1 MCGITGTLS
10 MSGASQDS
18 LLATAKAMSTALRHR
33 GPDDEGQWADADNG
47 IAIGHRRLA
56 IVDLTPLGHQPMVST
71 CGRYVLAFN
80 GEIYNHLALRAEIGA
95 WNWRGHSDTETILA
109 CITVHGLQATLP
121 KLVGMFAI
129 ALWDREQRELTL
141 ARDRMGEKPLY
152 WGHLPGGDLVFG
164 SELKALRAHPRW
176 QGEIDRDA
184 LALYMRHNAIP
195 APYSIYRSIKK
206 LRPGEWLTIKR
217 DGATRSGLYWDCI
230 AAARSG
236 HAAPLDLDDAQAV
249 DALGDVLGA
258 AVKDQ
263 MVADVPLGAFLSG
276 GVDSSLIAALM
287 CRHASAPVRTF
298 TIGFSESAYNEA
310 HHAKAVAAHL
320 GTDHTELYVS
330 PQDALAVIPKL
341 PAIYDEPFADSS
353 QIPTFLVAEM
363 ARRHVTVALSG
374 DAGDE
379 LFAGYNRYLLADRIW
394 HRLERLPVAVRRV
407 AAKAALSLSPG
418 VWSALGGLVPAG
430 RAHGNI
436 GDKVH
441 KFARTVLPA
450 QTQAE
455 MYRAL
460 VSHWDEPARIVLGAS
475 EPPTLLQL
483 ERGSFAG
490 FSDIEYMSL
499 LDQITYLPD
508 DILVKVDRAAMATSL
523 ETRAPLLD
531 HRVVEF
537 AWRVPMHQKIRA
549 GKGKWL
555 MRELLYRDV
564 PRELIERP
572 KQGFAVPLDAWLR
585 GPLRDWAAD
594 LIEPRALH
602 RAGLFDVAE
611 VQRRWQEH
619 LSGKRNWHYQIWD
632 VLMFQAWHREMN
644 GDAGSERFGA
654 SPAPAEACAA

>member
-10 MSGASQDS
+10 MSAAGQAS
-18 LLATAKAMSTALRHR
+18 LLATVKSMATALRHR
-33 GPDDEGQWADADNG
+33 GPDDQGQWADADHG
-47 IAIGHRRLA
+47 IGIGHRRLA
-56 IVDLTPLGHQPMVST
+56 IVDLTPLGHQPMTSA
-71 CGRYVLAFN
+71 CGRYVMAYN
-80 GEIYNHLALRAEIGA
+80 GEIYNHLALRTELGS
-95 WNWRGHSDTETILA
+95 WDWRGHSDTETILG
-109 CITVHGLQATLP
+109 CITRYGIQATLP
-121 KLVGMFAI
+121 RLRGMFAI

-176 QGEIDRDA
+176 KGEIDRNA

-195 APYSIYRSIKK
+195 APHSIYRGIEK
-206 LRPGEWLTIKR
+206 LRPGEWRSIKR
-217 DGATRSGLYWDCI
+217 DGTTRSGLYWDCV
-230 AAARSG
+230 AAARAG
-236 HAAPLDLDDAQAV
+236 HMTPLGLDDTQAIDAF
-249 DALGDVLGA
+249 DALLGS

-287 CRHASAPVRTF
+287 CRHANAPVRTF

-330 PQDALAVIPKL
+330 PNDALAVIPKL
-341 PAIYDEPFADSS
+341 PTIYDEPFADSS

-394 HRLERLPVAVRRV
+394 HRLDGLPLAARRL
-407 AAKAALSLSPG
+407 AAKVVLGISPAT
-418 VWSALGGLVPAG
+418 WNRLAQLVPGG

-441 KFARTVLPA
+441 KFAHTVLPA
-450 QTQAE
+450 HTQAE

-460 VSHWDEPARIVLGAS
+460 VSHWSEPARLVLGAI

-483 ERGSFAG
+483 QRESFPG
-490 FSDIEYMSL
+490 FTDIEYMCL
-499 LDQITYLPD
+499 LDQLTYLPD

-523 ETRAPLLD
+523 ETRTPLLD

-564 PRELIERP
+564 PRHLIERP

-585 GPLRDWAAD
+585 GPLREWASD
-594 LIEPRALH
+594 LMEPSAL
-602 RAGLFDVAE
+602 RQAGLFDAAE
-611 VQRRWQEH
+611 IQRRWLEH
-619 LSGKRNWHYQIWD
+619 LSGRRNWQYQIWD
-632 VLMFQAWHREMN
+632 VLMFQSWMRE
-644 GDAGSERFGA
+644 AAGA
-654 SPAPAEACAA
+654 SESAESNSGSALTESCPA

>member
-1 MCGITGTLS
+1 MCGIAGILS
-10 MSGASQDS
+10 ISDVSQES
-18 LLATAKAMSTALRHR
+18 LLGTAKAMSDALRHR
-33 GPDDEGQWADADNG
+33 GPDDDGQWADADNG
-47 IAIGHRRLA
+47 IAFGHRRLA
-56 IVDLTPLGHQPMVST
+56 IVDLTPLGHQPMKSA
-71 CGRYVLAFN
+71 CGRYVLAYN

-95 WNWRGHSDTETILA
+95 WNWRGHSDTETLLA
-109 CITVHGLQATLP
+109 CITLHGLQATLS

-129 ALWDREQRELTL
+129 ALWDRERRELTL

-152 WGHLPGGDLVFG
+152 WGRLPSGDIAFG

-195 APYSIYRSIKK
+195 APYSVYRGVRK
-206 LRPGEWLTIKR
+206 LRPGEWLTVKR
-217 DGATRSGLYWDCI
+217 DGTTRSGQYWDCI
-230 AAARSG
+230 TAARSG
-236 HAAPLDLDDAQAV
+236 HASPLGLDDAQAV
-249 DALGDVLGA
+249 DALDAVLSA

-276 GVDSSLIAALM
+276 GVDSSLIAAMM

-298 TIGFSESAYNEA
+298 TIGFTESAYNEA

-330 PQDALAVIPKL
+330 PEDALAVIPKL

-379 LFAGYNRYLLADRIW
+379 LFAGYNRYLLADRVW
-394 HRLERLPVAVRRV
+394 HRLARLPLAVRQV
-407 AAKAALSLSPG
+407 AAKAALGLSPG
-418 VWSALGGLVPAG
+418 AWNALGGLLPAT

-441 KFARTVLPA
+441 KFAQTMLPA

-460 VSHWDEPARIVLGAS
+460 VSHWSEPARTVLGAT

-483 ERGSFAG
+483 KRESFAG
-490 FSDIEYMSL
+490 FSDIQYMSL

-508 DILVKVDRAAMATSL
+508 DILVKVDRAAMAASL

-537 AWRVPMHQKIRA
+537 AWRVPMHQKIRG

-602 RAGLFDVAE
+602 RGGLFDVAE

-619 LSGKRNWHYQIWD
+619 QSGKRNWQYQIWD
-632 VLMFQAWHREMN
+632 VLMFQAWYRETSRDS
-644 GDAGSERFGA
+644 GFEQCGA
-654 SPAPAEACAA
+654 SPAAEEACTT